1 MIMETNEYQ
10 GRAINLSV
18 LLDDFLK
25 EAKRIWYLIIVFV
38 VVFAV
43 GLSFYRYSRFV
54 PYYEA
59 YASFTVKVVN
69 PLHASIAG
77 YNTAAAEQMEST
89 FPYILN
95 SDALREKVMQYL
107 GIGYVPGVYA
117 TVVPGSNIFTLV
129 VSDPNPQRAQDILD
143 AVIVCYPEVA
153 DFVIGPTKMILLDE
167 SGVPQMPSNS
177 FRISDSVKS
186 GVIFGVAAWFLM
198 TLLIALTKSTIHNEN
213 ELKRVL
219 NVDCLGEIPTGK
231 VSFRGTSP
239 IITRSND
246 RSGFGESVR
255 MLRMRVDKEMGD
267 KNKKVLMVTSSIP
280 SEGKT
285 TISTNLAISMALKGK
300 KVLLVD
306 CDMRN
311 PSVGKALQIKSKA
324 GISDY
329 LNGNATIRDIIVA
342 TKIENLSIITGG
354 SKIKTG
360 YAELLANVRLSQLI
374 KAATKLFD
382 YIILDTPPCS
392 LLADAS
398 EVADVADA
406 ALVVIRHDFA
416 SQEQVMDG
424 VRILAESGVNLVGCV
439 LNGIVHGFSTGYGYG
454 YGYSYGYGYG
464 YSYRHSYGYGNKNNE

>member
-1 MIMETNEYQ
+1 MIMEMNEYETR
-10 GRAINLSV
+10 GINLSV

-25 EAKRIWYLIIVFV
+25 EAKRIWYLIIVFAV
-38 VVFAV
+38 VCAV
-43 GLSFYRYSRFV
+43 GLSLFRYSRFV

-59 YASFTVKVVN
+59 HASFTVKVVN
-69 PLHASIAG
+69 PMHAGISG
-77 YNTAAAEQMEST
+77 YNTAAAEQMENT
-89 FPYILN
+89 FPYIVN
-95 SDALREKVMQYL
+95 SDALRDKVMKYL
-107 GIGYVPGVYA
+107 GIGYVPGVHA
-117 TVVPGSNIFTLV
+117 SVVPGSNIFTLV
-129 VSDPNPQRAQDILD
+129 ARDPNPQRAQDILE

-153 DFVIGPTKMILLDE
+153 DFVVGPTKMILLDE
-167 SGVPQMPSNS
+167 SGVPQFPSNS
-177 FRISDSVKS
+177 FNVKDSLKT
-186 GVIFGVAAWFLM
+186 GAILGVALWFAL
-198 TLLIALTKSTIHNEN
+198 TFLIALTKNTIHNED

-231 VSFRGTSP
+231 VSFRGTAP
-239 IITRSND
+239 IITKSND

-255 MLRMRVDKEMGD
+255 LLRMRVEKEMD
-267 KNKKVLMVTSSIP
+267 EKNKKVLMISSAIP
-280 SEGKT
+280 GEGKT

-324 GISDY
+324 GLSDY
-329 LNGNATIRDIIVA
+329 LTDKAYVRDIIVA

-354 SKIKTG
+354 SSVKTG
-360 YAELLANVRLSQLI
+360 YAELLANARLSQLI

-398 EVADVADA
+398 EVADVAEA

-416 SQEQVMDG
+416 SQEQIMDG
-424 VRILAESGVNLVGCV
+424 VRGLADCGVPIMGCV
-439 LNGIVHGFSTGYGYG
+439 LNGIEHGFATGYGYG
-454 YGYSYGYGYG
+454 YGYGHGYGYG
-464 YSYRHSYGYGNKNNE
+464 YSYRHSYGYGNNK